1 MLSQYLAAA
10 LGLAHFELL
19 DDGSYY
25 GEVVALP
32 GVWADGDTLEQCRQ
46 QLQEVLEDWV
56 VLTLRSGDPLPP
68 LGGIDLNLVGQR
80 VR

>member
-10 LGLAHFELL
+10 MVLARFELL

-25 GEVVALP
+25 GEVAALP
-32 GVWADGDTLEQCRQ
+32 GLWADGETAEQCKQ
-46 QLQEVLEDWV
+46 ELQEVLEDWV
-56 VLTLRSGDPLPP
+56 VLTLRSGDRLPP
-68 LGGIDLNLVGQR
+68 LGGIDLNVVGQR